1 MDRLK
6 YVISP
11 PFDKKMLM
19 YRFLLVVG
27 ISLVTLLISITLDFA
42 LASLPVTLQFLIQ
55 IPILVLILEEGRRWM
70 VRTLDTT
77 LTVDEINSCF
87 FFAAPLAAFGSMR
100 LFQGLE
106 RILHS

>member
-1 MDRLK
+1 MDRFK
-6 YVISP
+6 YVNSP
-11 PFDKKMLM
+11 PFDKKMLV
-19 YRFLLVVG
+19 YRFLLVIG
-27 ISLVTLLISITLDFA
+27 ISLATLLISITLDVAF
-42 LASLPVTLQFLIQ
+42 ASLPIAMQFLLQ

-77 LTVDEINSCF
+77 LTIDDINGCF
-87 FFAAPLAAFGSMR
+87 FCAAPIAAFGSMR